1 MSEFVVTVR
10 RRSDVGFEDSS
21 APAGPAM
28 SSIEFSRL
36 LGPAM
41 QSIPRLPDGPAMSSV
56 PGRLPA
62 GAAMSSVPGRNPVAQ
77 RPPLGPAMSSTNGP
91 AMSSTNGT

>member
-1 MSEFVVTVR
+1 MSEFAVTVR
-10 RRSDVGFEDSS
+10 RRNDVGFEVAS

-28 SSIEFSRL
+28 NSLDLSRP

-41 QSIPRLPDGPAMSSV
+41 QCIPRRPDGPAMNSIAE
-56 PGRLPA
+56 RA
-62 GAAMSSVPGRNPVAQ
+62 PV
-77 RPPLGPAMSSTNGP
+77 GP

>member
-1 MSEFVVTVR
+1 MSEFAVTVR
-10 RRSDVGFEDSS
+10 RRSDVGFETSS

-28 SSIEFSRL
+28 SSVDLYRP

-41 QSIPRLPDGPAMSSV
+41 QCIPRRPDGPAMSSV
-56 PGRLPA
+56 PGRLP
-62 GAAMSSVPGRNPVAQ
+62 V
-77 RPPLGPAMSSTNGP
+77 GP